1 MPTLPFDAVKAA
13 LDDTAT
19 MALPLTIILEASFD
33 LDDLYGSSEQ
43 DRLDPLTVLSELEE
57 RYGLRLPEAVENRIQ
72 AILLLRTTTSF
83 ENNPEAFT
91 GVVLAL
97 TEGYLGDLVTGM
109 METLLA
115 RDILWGLFEVAM
127 IDPYV
132 KPLSPAV
139 LRLIEVSAADD
150 EESEDDGVED
160 FQEKLEVM
168 RRQLQDLKVEPD
180 DVQRFFDHGMKAI
193 EDVPF

>member
-150 EESEDDGVED
+150 EESEEDGVED

-168 RRQLQDLKVEPD
+168 RRQLGAFLEEDEQKRASRRGLRTKI
-180 DVQRFFDHGMKAI
+180 DVI
-193 EDVPF
+193 